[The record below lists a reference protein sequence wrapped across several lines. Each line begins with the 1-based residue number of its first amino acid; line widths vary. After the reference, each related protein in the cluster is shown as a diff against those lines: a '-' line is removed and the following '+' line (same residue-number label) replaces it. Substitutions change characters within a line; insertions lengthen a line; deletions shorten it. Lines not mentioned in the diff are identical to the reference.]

1 MPARPREA
9 FNALAPASF
18 PEDSSMTKSLKIIVV
33 AGARPNFMKVAPLL
47 HYIARH
53 NRQRVNGT
61 PEIVPFLVH
70 TGQHYDEKMSSVFF
84 AELGIPAPNV
94 NLEVGS
100 GSHAAQTAEIMKR
113 FEPVCATEKPDW
125 VVVVGDVNS
134 TMACTLVAVKMGI
147 RVAHVEAGLRSFDRS
162 MPEEIN
168 RLVTDSIADLLLTPS
183 EDANENLHREGVPD
197 SRIRLVGNIMIDS
210 LLANLG
216 KAGESTVLSRL
227 GVQKRGFI
235 YVTLHRPSNVDT
247 RESLIPIMGA
257 LGGISQRMPVIFPM
271 HPRTRARLTEFGIK
285 MSDTDVR
292 ILDPVGYHD
301 SLALTQSARCV
312 VTDSGGLQEEST
324 FFKTPC
330 LTLRPNTER
339 PITVTVGSN
348 RLIKVGELYPRLD
361 IVLSGGETCGRV
373 PPMWDGLTSERVVKS
388 LLDQPAADRDLTL
401 GFASHVSLISNE
413 QLKTVENVTV

>member
-1 MPARPREA
+1 M
-9 FNALAPASF
+9 
-18 PEDSSMTKSLKIIVV
+18 KIIIV

-53 NRQRVNGT
+53 NLQRTNGT

-84 AELGIPAPNV
+84 AELGIPAPDV

-100 GSHAAQTAEIMKR
+100 GSHAVQTAEIMKR
-113 FEPVCATEKPDW
+113 FEPVCAAEKPDW

-134 TMACTLVAVKMGI
+134 TMACALVAVKMGI

-168 RLVTDSIADLLLTPS
+168 RLVTDSIVDLLLTPS
-183 EDANENLHREGVPD
+183 EDANENLSREGIPD

-210 LLANLG
+210 LLANLA
-216 KAGESTVLSRL
+216 KAAQSTILSRL
-227 GVQKRGFI
+227 GVEKRQFI
-235 YVTLHRPSNVDT
+235 YVTLHRPSNVDAK
-247 RESLIPIMGA
+247 ESLVSIMRAFGD
-257 LGGISQRMPVIFPM
+257 ISRRMPVIFPM
-271 HPRTRARLTEFGIK
+271 HPRTRARLEDFGIQIR
-285 MSDTDVR
+285 DTNIR
-292 ILDPVGYHD
+292 ILDPIGYHD

-324 FFKTPC
+324 FFRTPC

-339 PITVTVGSN
+339 PVTVILGSN
-348 RLIKVGELYPRLD
+348 RLIKTDELFQCLD
-361 IVLSGGETCGRV
+361 AVLAGGETSGCV
-373 PPMWDGLTSERVVKS
+373 PPLWDGATSERVIKS
-388 LLDQPAADRDLTL
+388 LLEHSTASGATSPIGLTPAARTVPL
-401 GFASHVSLISNE
+401 VSNQE
-413 QLKTVENVTV
+413 RRAQENVIV